1 MRALLDPNNQELS
14 SILKA
19 LLTENVE
26 VTVREVARRHSC
38 LKNPSAFTR
47 NPVRSALIA
56 DAQVQQQSI
65 REIVTSSRG
74 EDAPNDR
81 AEQRRAEIERL
92 ESQVTHLVAAHAG
105 LIRAVQLAGGMAAL
119 ERFWRDYKAVGDA
132 VQALSAVPPTGRVIQ
147 LTTNSGE
154 AISS

>member
-1 MRALLDPNNQELS
+1 MRVLLDPNNQELS
-14 SILKA
+14 SILRA

-47 NPVRSALIA
+47 NPGRSALIT
-56 DAQVQQQSI
+56 DAQFQQQNI
-65 REIVTSSRG
+65 RGIVASSRG
-74 EDAPNDR
+74 EDAPIDK
-81 AEQRRAEIERL
+81 AQKRREEIERL
-92 ESQVTHLVAAHAG
+92 ESQVTHLVAAHVG

-132 VQALSAVPPTGRVIQ
+132 VQSLSAVPSSGCVVQ
-147 LTTNSGE
+147 LT
-154 AISS
+154 ASSREVTPS